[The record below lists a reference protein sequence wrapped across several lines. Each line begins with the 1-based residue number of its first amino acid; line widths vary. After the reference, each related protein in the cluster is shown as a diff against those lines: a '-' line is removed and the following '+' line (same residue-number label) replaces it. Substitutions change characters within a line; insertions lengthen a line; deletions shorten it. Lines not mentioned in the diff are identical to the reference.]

1 MASGTEGF
9 WSSTGVPVDRS
20 LMNDLHSVWQFAPQ
34 LLAMAVLI
42 ACSAFFS
49 GSEAA
54 LFYLRADDRRVLG
67 QGGPAGRLAVQ
78 LLESPDRLLSA
89 ILFWN
94 LVINMTYFALTAII
108 GIRLKGEGFIAE
120 ARWLPM
126 VALLLIILLSE
137 MLPKNMAV
145 LRPRTV
151 AASVSIPLALAIR
164 LVDPVMPIL
173 RLINLVS
180 RRVLFPRLQPE
191 PYLEIED
198 LERAI
203 TLGTD
208 DAELAQ
214 QEQAV
219 LQHIVALAQI
229 QVEEVMRPRPQYQAF
244 RPPVQL
250 SDLRGR
256 LTPSGYVLV
265 TEADS
270 DEIAAAIPLKHL
282 SKIPAE
288 QLERH
293 AEQVLYIPWSATV
306 ATALEQL
313 RNQDR
318 SVAAIINEFGE
329 TIGIVTID
337 DIVETVL
344 HQEKGRSERL
354 LQTASISS
362 IGSEAWEVTGI
373 TTLRR
378 LRKQLRLQI
387 PRTKSLTVAGLLQE
401 QLQRMP
407 QQGDIVEWNKL
418 KFTVLQAP
426 VRGRFAIRLEHVHS
440 KELKP

>member
-1 MASGTEGF
+1 
-9 WSSTGVPVDRS
+9 
-20 LMNDLHSVWQFAPQ
+20 MNDPLSIWQFTPQ
-34 LLAMAVLI
+34 LVAMAVLV

-54 LFYLRADDRRVLG
+54 LFYLRADDRRTLG
-67 QGGPAGRLAVQ
+67 KGGPSRRLVVQ
-78 LLESPDRLLSA
+78 LLESPERLLSA

-94 LVINMTYFALTAII
+94 LVINMAYFAIVSII
-108 GIRLKGEGFIAE
+108 SIRFKDAGLYTE
-120 ARWLPM
+120 ARTLPM
-126 VALLLIILLSE
+126 VALLIIILLSE

-145 LRPRTV
+145 LHPRMV

-164 LVDPVMPIL
+164 LVDPVMPVL

-180 RRVLFPRLQPE
+180 RRLLFPRLQPE

-203 TLGTD
+203 TVGTQ

-219 LQHIVALAQI
+219 LQHIVALAEI

-244 RPPVQL
+244 RPPVHL
-250 SDLRGR
+250 SDLRGQ

-265 TEADS
+265 TEPES

-293 AEQVLYIPWSATV
+293 AEQVLYIPWSASV
-306 ATALEQL
+306 ATTLEQL
-313 RNQDR
+313 RNQER
-318 SVAAIINEFGE
+318 SVAAIINEYGE

-354 LQTASISS
+354 LQTASIASV
-362 IGSEAWEVTGI
+362 GSEVWEVTGM

-378 LRKQLRLQI
+378 LRKQLKLQI

-401 QLQRMP
+401 QLQRLP
-407 QQGDIVEWNKL
+407 QQGDVVEWNQL

-426 VRGRFAIRLEHVHS
+426 VRGRFAIRLERADS
-440 KELKP
+440 GGLKP

>member
-1 MASGTEGF
+1 
-9 WSSTGVPVDRS
+9 
-20 LMNDLHSVWQFAPQ
+20 MNDLHSVWHFTPQ
-34 LLAMAVLI
+34 LVAMAVLI
-42 ACSAFFS
+42 VCSAFFS
-49 GSEAA
+49 SSEAA
-54 LFYLRADDRRVLG
+54 LFYLRADDRRVLSK
-67 QGGPAGRLAVQ
+67 GGPARRLAVQ
-78 LLESPDRLLSA
+78 LLESPGRLLSS

-94 LVINMTYFALTAII
+94 LVINMAYFALASII
-108 GIRLKGEGFIAE
+108 GIRLKDAGLYTE
-120 ARWLPM
+120 ARTFAV
-126 VALLLIILLSE
+126 VAFLLIILLSE

-145 LRPRTV
+145 LRPRMV

-164 LVDPVMPIL
+164 LVDPVMPVL

-180 RRVLFPRLQPE
+180 RRLLFPRLQPE

-203 TLGTD
+203 TLGTE

-219 LQHIVALAQI
+219 LRHIVALAQI
-229 QVEEVMRPRPQYQAF
+229 QVEEVMRPRLQYQAF
-244 RPPVQL
+244 RPPVHL

-265 TEADS
+265 TETDS

-288 QLERH
+288 QLEQH
-293 AEQVLYIPWSATV
+293 AEQVLYIPWSANV
-306 ATALEQL
+306 ATTLEQL
-313 RNQDR
+313 RNQER
-318 SVAAIINEFGE
+318 SVAAVINEFGE

-337 DIVETVL
+337 DIIETVL

-354 LQTASISS
+354 LQTASIASV
-362 IGSEAWEVTGI
+362 GPEVWEVTGM

-401 QLQRMP
+401 QLQRLP
-407 QQGDIVEWNKL
+407 QQGDVVEWSKI

-426 VRGRFAIRLEHVHS
+426 VRGRFAIRLERTHS

>member
-1 MASGTEGF
+1 
-9 WSSTGVPVDRS
+9 
-20 LMNDLHSVWQFAPQ
+20 MNDPLSIWQFTPQ
-34 LLAMAVLI
+34 LVAMAVLVG
-42 ACSAFFS
+42 CSAFFS

-54 LFYLRADDRRVLG
+54 LFYLRADDRRALG
-67 QGGPAGRLAVQ
+67 KGGPARRLVVQ
-78 LLESPDRLLSA
+78 LLESPERLLSA

-94 LVINMTYFALTAII
+94 LVINMAYFAIVSII
-108 GIRLKGEGFIAE
+108 SIRLKDVGLYTE
-120 ARWLPM
+120 ARTVPM
-126 VALLLIILLSE
+126 VALLIIILLSE
-137 MLPKNMAV
+137 MLPKNMAI
-145 LRPRTV
+145 LHPRMV

-164 LVDPVMPIL
+164 LIDPVMPAL

-180 RRVLFPRLQPE
+180 RRLLFPRLQPE

-203 TLGTD
+203 TVGTQ

-219 LQHIVALAQI
+219 LQHIVALAEI

-244 RPPVQL
+244 RPPVHL
-250 SDLRGR
+250 SDLRGQ

-265 TEADS
+265 TEPES

-293 AEQVLYIPWSATV
+293 AEQVLYIPWSASV
-306 ATALEQL
+306 ATTLEQL
-313 RNQDR
+313 RNQER
-318 SVAAIINEFGE
+318 SVAAIINEYGE

-354 LQTASISS
+354 LQTASIASV
-362 IGSEAWEVTGI
+362 GSEVWEVTGM

-378 LRKQLRLQI
+378 LRKQLKLQI

-401 QLQRMP
+401 QLQRLP
-407 QQGDIVEWNKL
+407 QQGDVVEWNQL
-418 KFTVLQAP
+418 KFTVLQAS
-426 VRGRFAIRLEHVHS
+426 VRGRFAIRLERADS
-440 KELKP
+440 GGLKP

>member
-1 MASGTEGF
+1 
-9 WSSTGVPVDRS
+9 
-20 LMNDLHSVWQFAPQ
+20 MNDPLSVWQFTPQ
-34 LLAMAVLI
+34 LVAMTVLI

-54 LFYLRADDRRVLG
+54 LFYLRADDRRALG
-67 QGGPAGRLAVQ
+67 KGGPARRLVVQ
-78 LLESPDRLLSA
+78 LLESPERLLSA

-94 LVINMTYFALTAII
+94 LVINMAYFALVSII
-108 GIRLKGEGFIAE
+108 GIRLKDAGLYTE
-120 ARWLPM
+120 ARTLPM

-145 LRPRTV
+145 LHPRMV
-151 AASVSIPLALAIR
+151 AVSVSIPLAVAIR
-164 LVDPVMPIL
+164 LVDPVMPVL

-180 RRVLFPRLQPE
+180 QRLLFPRLQPE

-203 TLGTD
+203 TLGTQD
-208 DAELAQ
+208 TELAK

-244 RPPVQL
+244 RPPVHL
-250 SDLRGR
+250 DDLQGQ

-265 TEADS
+265 TESDS

-293 AEQVLYIPWSATV
+293 AERVLYIPWSASV
-306 ATALEQL
+306 AATLEQL
-313 RNQDR
+313 RNQER
-318 SVAAIINEFGE
+318 SVAAIVNEHGE

-344 HQEKGRSERL
+344 HQEKRRSERL
-354 LQTASISS
+354 LQTASIASV
-362 IGSEAWEVTGI
+362 GSEVWEVTGHW
-373 TTLRR
+373 R
-378 LRKQLRLQI
+378 
-387 PRTKSLTVAGLLQE
+387 
-401 QLQRMP
+401 
-407 QQGDIVEWNKL
+407 
-418 KFTVLQAP
+418 
-426 VRGRFAIRLEHVHS
+426 
-440 KELKP
+440 